1 MASIHERG
9 RRDGVAYQVRWR
21 QDGRWQSDTFGTRR
35 QAVRFQCDVEDAGNR
50 WPDGWVP
57 GYGYR
62 AAPAEEDAPA
72 QDEASNA
79 DFADVAERYL
89 LTRNSVS
96 SYQLTRYRAMVARLE
111 EHFPLIVDVDDE
123 SVARWVRASQDA
135 GVAAK
140 TIKNYHGL
148 LHGICGHAVRKGL
161 LPANPCVLSRLPR
174 VSAFDADGEPI
185 ACFLEP
191 REFALI
197 ADAMCSLNAYEFRP
211 NRGPG
216 ERRAPS
222 QIDTCGVAYREDRD
236 LIELAVHTGLRW
248 GEISALRAGD
258 VDLERRLV
266 SVKRAWK
273 RDGEL
278 KWVIGAPKT
287 QRSRRTISLSKNL
300 VELVR
305 PYVANKPA
313 DRYLFVN
320 AFGEPLRQPVFYV
333 YRWQRAVE
341 LAQKR
346 GLKKQPRFHDLRH
359 THVAWL
365 IAAGTP
371 LPKIQQ
377 RLGHES
383 IKTTI
388 DVYGGLLAATDDQVD
403 TAIDDLLGPTGP
415 TRTLRLVGGSA
426 SIPAIDLDDGAAP
439 TRKGPA

>member
-1 MASIHERG
+1 MASIHER
-9 RRDGVAYQVRWR
+9 RRKDGVAYQVRWR
-21 QDGRWQSDTFGTRR
+21 QDGRWQSDTFGTKR
-35 QAVRFQCDVEDAGNR
+35 QAIRFKCDVEDAGNR

-57 GYGYR
+57 GHGYL
-62 AAPAEEDAPA
+62 AAPAEEEEP
-72 QDEASNA
+72 EVPET
-79 DFADVAERYL
+79 DFADIAERYL

-96 SYQLTRYRAMVARLE
+96 SYQLTRYRAMVERLAE
-111 EHFPLIVDVDDE
+111 RFPLITDVDDE
-123 SVARWVRASQDA
+123 SIARWVRVSQDA
-135 GVAAK
+135 GVAPK

-161 LPANPCVLSRLPR
+161 LPVNPCAFSRLPK
-174 VSAFDADGEPI
+174 VSGYDADGEPI

-191 REFALI
+191 KEFALI
-197 ADAMCSLNAYEFRP
+197 ADAMCSLDAYEFRP

-216 ERRAPS
+216 ERRAPAE
-222 QIDTCGVAYREDRD
+222 IDTCGVAYREDRD

-258 VDLERRLV
+258 VDLDSRLV

-278 KWVIGAPKT
+278 KWVIGTPKT
-287 QRSRRTISLSKNL
+287 QRSRRTLSLSKSL

-313 DRYLFVN
+313 DQYLFVN

-341 LAQKR
+341 LAQRR
-346 GLKKQPRFHDLRH
+346 GLKKAPRFHDLRH

-388 DVYGGLLAATDDQVD
+388 DVYGGLLATTDDQVD
-403 TAIDDLLGPTGP
+403 SAVDDLLGPVGP
-415 TRTLRLVGGSA
+415 TRTLRLVVGSA
-426 SIPAIDLDDGAAP
+426 SISATVPDDDESP
-439 TRKGPA
+439 TRRGTA